1 MFNSVTH
8 NFYDY
13 TKNWAQQSTIVQN
26 CSNKLEQYGVNGFLN
41 GTIEKMNT
49 TYGNNV
55 EKVSQVKNIVI
66 DNKNKVSQVLN
77 VPISER
83 INQVSNLTIIKTTQ
97 EFKQQTQNNVTNK
110 FNSVCTNWVYKPIE
124 KVLIISDHLID
135 KFLPQTNEKNEQINE
150 NNDKQIEQNLDEQ
163 YEQYEQH
170 LDEQH
175 EQKQE
180 QSKPSFSSLQNKIF
194 DISNKISHRV
204 QNKMSISFQ
213 NFKPKFRTAEKIEQ
227 LQQNSV
233 NLIDFA
239 KNVLDK
245 KVYPKTEN
253 IKNQLNN
260 LSSKQKIEQNAQ
272 QNFNVIKNQIQLI
285 TNNSLQFAN
294 QKSFDFKNA
303 TLQSKLTI
311 QFVSTTNFILSK
323 IENNLPTSINNN
335 LVKITTK
342 LQFNKL
348 WQFIQ
353 NQSEQYEDNNDN
365 DNYNNNDNYINKN
378 YNDNNESIDQQI
390 ENNQNTNKDN
400 SDNDENN

>member
-1 MFNSVTH
+1 MFNSITH

-13 TKNWAQQSTIVQN
+13 TKNWAQQSTIIKN

-66 DNKNKVSQVLN
+66 DNKNRVSQVLN
-77 VPISER
+77 VQINER

-135 KFLPQTNEKNEQINE
+135 KFLPQTNENNSNLEEEEQ
-150 NNDKQIEQNLDEQ
+150 QQQL
-163 YEQYEQH
+163 
-170 LDEQH
+170 
-175 EQKQE
+175 
-180 QSKPSFSSLQNKIF
+180 KPSFSSLQNKIF
-194 DISNKISHRV
+194 DMSNKISHRLG
-204 QNKMSISFQ
+204 NKIPISFQ
-213 NFKPKFRTAEKIEQ
+213 SFKPKFRTAEKIEQ

-253 IKNQLNN
+253 IKKQLNN
-260 LSSKQKIEQNAQ
+260 LPSSKQQIEQNAQ

-348 WQFIQ
+348 WKFIQ
-353 NQSEQYEDNNDN
+353 NQNLQNEQYENNSD
-365 DNYNNNDNYINKN
+365 
-378 YNDNNESIDQQI
+378 ESIDQQI
-390 ENNQNTNKDN
+390 NETNQKTNN
-400 SDNDENN
+400 DNDNDNDNINRDNINIDNDNN

>member
-348 WQFIQ
+348 WKFIQ
-353 NQSEQYEDNNDN
+353 NQNLQNEQYENNSD
-365 DNYNNNDNYINKN
+365 
-378 YNDNNESIDQQI
+378 ESIDQQI
-390 ENNQNTNKDN
+390 NETNQKTNN
-400 SDNDENN
+400 DNDNDNDNINRDNINIDNDNN